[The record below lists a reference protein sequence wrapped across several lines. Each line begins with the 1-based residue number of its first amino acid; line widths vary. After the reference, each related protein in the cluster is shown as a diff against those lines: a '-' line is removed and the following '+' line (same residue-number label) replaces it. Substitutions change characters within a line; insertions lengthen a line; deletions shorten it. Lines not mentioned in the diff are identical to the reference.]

1 MLEKTY
7 FPRLLA
13 GLLAAS
19 LALCGAGAWAST
31 DPMAAGGP
39 ALEADRPSDASPAR
53 LVAELQQ
60 RIRDKSVRELR
71 ASANGDYATTLM
83 LAEDEVVCYVGLLYQ
98 NKLWRVSRFS
108 SLASAESAYRKAT
121 TQSAALADQA
131 IRRQVLATEQRQY
144 ERAIQSAEAQ
154 ADALATELRA
164 EQAQRE
170 QFTEDQKTV
179 RADNDAREADNRSA
193 RTQLAKLRQEI
204 RRLEASLADSG
215 QKLPA
220 PEKARR

>member
-1 MLEKTY
+1 MLEKSY
-7 FPRLLA
+7 FPRLFA
-13 GLLAAS
+13 SVLAAS

-31 DPMAAGGP
+31 DPMAAEVS
-39 ALEADRPSDASPAR
+39 AAEADRLSDASPAR

-71 ASANGDYATTLM
+71 ASANGEYATTLM

-121 TQSAALADQA
+121 AQSAALADQA
-131 IRRQVLATEQRQY
+131 IRRQVLATEQRQV

-164 EQAQRE
+164 EQTQRE
-170 QFTEDQKTV
+170 QFNEDQKMV
-179 RADNDAREADNRSA
+179 RAENESREADNRSA
-193 RTQLAKLRQEI
+193 RSQLAKLRQEI

-215 QKLPA
+215 QKLPV
-220 PEKARR
+220 PEKTRR